1 MKFIKKKITKLKG
14 DASER
19 KFYRSKNSIVVFS
32 KKNKRKNLL
41 IYDAI
46 NRILNLNKI
55 NAPKLLKNNYKE
67 NLIEIDDLGDIT
79 LNKFLKKKKN
89 KKKLFKDILDLL
101 SKIQKIKKFYGKDF
115 TGRKYKM
122 EKYSKDKLLKEANL
136 FIEWYLPK
144 KVSNKMLNKYKKK
157 FKNIFLR
164 LLKAI
169 KLSNC
174 VFVHRDFHVSNIMHK
189 QKKYFLIDSQDA
201 VIGYPAYD
209 LASLIDDVRFKTSKD
224 LKKYMFNYFTRK
236 YSNIELKRFEND
248 FLILSVLRNFKILG
262 IFSRLAK
269 KDNKK
274 GYLKYIP
281 YTKSLIQLRIK
292 ENELFKELRLFLKN
306 KIL

>member
-67 NLIEIDDLGDIT
+67 NLIEIDDLGETT

-89 KKKLFKDILDLL
+89 KRKLFKDILDLL
-101 SKIQKIKKFYGKDF
+101 SKVQKIKKFYGKDLI
-115 TGRKYKM
+115 GRKYKM

-169 KLSNC
+169 KLPNC

-189 QKKYFLIDSQDA
+189 QKKYYLIDNQDA
-201 VIGYPAYD
+201 VIGNPAYD

-236 YSNIELKRFEND
+236 YSNKELKRFEND

-269 KDNKK
+269 KDNKD

-281 YTKSLIQLRIK
+281 YTKSLIKFRIK
-292 ENELFKELRLFLKN
+292 ENEIFKELRLILKN

>member
-115 TGRKYKM
+115 IGRKYKM

-144 KVSNKMLNKYKKK
+144 KVSNKMLNKYKKR
-157 FKNIFLR
+157 FKDIFLR

-169 KLSNC
+169 KLPNC

-189 QKKYFLIDSQDA
+189 QKKYYLIDSQDA
-201 VIGYPAYD
+201 VIGNPAYD

-236 YSNIELKRFEND
+236 YSNKELKRFEND

-274 GYLKYIP
+274 GYLKFIP
-281 YTKSLIQLRIK
+281 YTKNLIKFRIK
-292 ENELFKELRLFLKN
+292 ENEIFKELRLFLKN

>member
-115 TGRKYKM
+115 IGRKYKM

-144 KVSNKMLNKYKKK
+144 KVSNKMLNKYKKR
-157 FKNIFLR
+157 FKDIFLR

-169 KLSNC
+169 KLPNC

-189 QKKYFLIDSQDA
+189 QKKYYLIDSQDA
-201 VIGYPAYD
+201 VIGNPAYD

-236 YSNIELKRFEND
+236 YSNKELKRFEND

-281 YTKSLIQLRIK
+281 YTKNLIKFRIK
-292 ENELFKELRLFLKN
+292 ENEIFKELRLFLKN

>member
-1 MKFIKKKITKLKG
+1 MKFLKKKITKLKG

-115 TGRKYKM
+115 IGRKYKM

-136 FIEWYLPK
+136 FIEWYLPT
-144 KVSNKMLNKYKKK
+144 KVSNKMLNKYKKR
-157 FKNIFLR
+157 FKDIFLR

-169 KLSNC
+169 KLPNC

-189 QKKYFLIDSQDA
+189 QKKYYLIDSQDA
-201 VIGYPAYD
+201 VIGNPAYD

-236 YSNIELKRFEND
+236 YSNKELKRFEND

-281 YTKSLIQLRIK
+281 YTKNLIKFRIK
-292 ENELFKELRLFLKN
+292 ENEIFKELRLFLKN

>member
-46 NRILNLNKI
+46 NRILNLNNI

-79 LNKFLKKKKN
+79 LNNFLKKKKN

-144 KVSNKMLNKYKKK
+144 KVSNKMLNKYKKR
-157 FKNIFLR
+157 FKDIFLR

-169 KLSNC
+169 KLPNR

-189 QKKYFLIDSQDA
+189 QKKYYLIDSQDA
-201 VIGYPAYD
+201 VIGNPAYD

-262 IFSRLAK
+262 IFFRLAK

-281 YTKSLIQLRIK
+281 YTKSLIKFRIK
-292 ENELFKELRLFLKN
+292 ENEIFKELRLFLKN

>member
-41 IYDAI
+41 IYDTI
-46 NRILNLNKI
+46 NRVLNLNKI
-55 NAPKLLKNNYKE
+55 NAPKLLINNYKE

-136 FIEWYLPK
+136 FIEWYLPT
-144 KVSNKMLNKYKKK
+144 KVSNKMLNKY
-157 FKNIFLR
+157 I
-164 LLKAI
+164 
-169 KLSNC
+169 
-174 VFVHRDFHVSNIMHK
+174 
-189 QKKYFLIDSQDA
+189 
-201 VIGYPAYD
+201 
-209 LASLIDDVRFKTSKD
+209 
-224 LKKYMFNYFTRK
+224 
-236 YSNIELKRFEND
+236 KRF
-248 FLILSVLRNFKILG
+248 
-262 IFSRLAK
+262 
-269 KDNKK
+269 
-274 GYLKYIP
+274 
-281 YTKSLIQLRIK
+281 
-292 ENELFKELRLFLKN
+292 
-306 KIL
+306 

>member
-1 MKFIKKKITKLKG
+1 MKFIKKKIIKLKG

-67 NLIEIDDLGDIT
+67 NLIEIDDLGETT

-89 KKKLFKDILDLL
+89 KKKIFKDILDLL
-101 SKIQKIKKFYGKDF
+101 SKVQKIKKFYGKDLI
-115 TGRKYKM
+115 GRKYKM

-169 KLSNC
+169 KLPNC

-189 QKKYFLIDSQDA
+189 QKKYYLIDNQDA
-201 VIGYPAYD
+201 VIGNPAYD

-269 KDNKK
+269 KDNKD

-281 YTKSLIQLRIK
+281 YTKSLIKFRVK
-292 ENELFKELRLFLKN
+292 ENEIFKELRLILKN

>member
-55 NAPKLLKNNYKE
+55 NAPNLLKNNYKE

-115 TGRKYKM
+115 IGRKYKM

-144 KVSNKMLNKYKKK
+144 KVSNKMLNKYKKR
-157 FKNIFLR
+157 FKDIFLR

-169 KLSNC
+169 KLPNC

-189 QKKYFLIDSQDA
+189 QKKYYLIDSQDA
-201 VIGYPAYD
+201 VIGNPAYD

-236 YSNIELKRFEND
+236 YSNKELKRFEND

-281 YTKSLIQLRIK
+281 YTKNLIKFRIK
-292 ENELFKELRLFLKN
+292 ENEIFKELRLSLKN

>member
-55 NAPKLLKNNYKE
+55 NAPKLLINNYKE

-115 TGRKYKM
+115 IGRKYKM

-144 KVSNKMLNKYKKK
+144 KVSNKMLNKYKKR
-157 FKNIFLR
+157 FKDIFLR

-169 KLSNC
+169 KLPNC

-189 QKKYFLIDSQDA
+189 QKKYYLIDSQDA
-201 VIGYPAYD
+201 VIGNPAYD

-236 YSNIELKRFEND
+236 YSNKELKRFEND

-274 GYLKYIP
+274 GYLKFIP
-281 YTKSLIQLRIK
+281 YTKNLIKFRIK
-292 ENELFKELRLFLKN
+292 ENEIFKELRLFLKN

>member
-67 NLIEIDDLGDIT
+67 NLIEIDDLGETT

-101 SKIQKIKKFYGKDF
+101 SKVQKIKKFYGKDLI
-115 TGRKYKM
+115 GRKYKM

-169 KLSNC
+169 KLPNR

-189 QKKYFLIDSQDA
+189 QKKYYLIDNQDA
-201 VIGYPAYD
+201 VIGNPAYD

-236 YSNIELKRFEND
+236 YSNKELKRFEND

-281 YTKSLIQLRIK
+281 YTKSLIKFRIK
-292 ENELFKELRLFLKN
+292 ENEIFKELRLILKN

>member
-46 NRILNLNKI
+46 NRILNSNKI

-144 KVSNKMLNKYKKK
+144 KVSNKMLNKYKKR
-157 FKNIFLR
+157 FKDIFLR

-169 KLSNC
+169 KLPNC

-189 QKKYFLIDSQDA
+189 QKKYYLIDSQDA
-201 VIGYPAYD
+201 VIGNPAYD

-269 KDNKK
+269 KDNKR

-281 YTKSLIQLRIK
+281 YTKSLIKFRIK
-292 ENELFKELRLFLKN
+292 ENEIFKELRLFLKN
-306 KIL
+306 KI

>member
-46 NRILNLNKI
+46 NRILNLNNI

-79 LNKFLKKKKN
+79 LNNFLKKKKN

-144 KVSNKMLNKYKKK
+144 KVSNKMLNKYKKR
-157 FKNIFLR
+157 FKDIFLR

-169 KLSNC
+169 KLPNC

-189 QKKYFLIDSQDA
+189 QKKYYLIDSQDA
-201 VIGYPAYD
+201 VIGNPAYD

-262 IFSRLAK
+262 IFFRLAK

-281 YTKSLIQLRIK
+281 YTKSLIKFRIK
-292 ENELFKELRLFLKN
+292 ENEIFKELRLFLKN